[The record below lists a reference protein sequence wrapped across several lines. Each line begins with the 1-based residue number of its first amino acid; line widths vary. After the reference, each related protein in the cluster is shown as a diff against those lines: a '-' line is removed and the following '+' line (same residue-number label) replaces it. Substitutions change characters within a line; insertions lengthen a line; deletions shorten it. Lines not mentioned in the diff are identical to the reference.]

1 MFGFPDHGDLKNGF
15 NMLPTIGYL
24 AGPSGKFEGLEVFLC
39 HQMTKSP
46 RTIVKSPNHIL
57 TSLHCDSKHFSNRS
71 TYVRTMQCALYSF
84 LSVCANNF
92 FCCQALCD

>member
-1 MFGFPDHGDLKNGF
+1 MFGFPDHGDLKNEF

-57 TSLHCDSKHFSNRS
+57 TSLHCDSKS
-71 TYVRTMQCALYSF
+71 TLVIVRTCGLSDMRCVVIYLYVF
-84 LSVCANNF
+84 L
-92 FCCQALCD
+92 